1 MAKRHREVRASKTLL
16 FEVGAVCMSMI
27 CSLVEEG
34 GRKALYP
41 FEHEN
46 QFILSNYYERPQRLT
61 ARLVIAAKL

>member
-1 MAKRHREVRASKTLL
+1 
-16 FEVGAVCMSMI
+16 MSMI